1 MHSPFT
7 FYVCAD
13 EEAEE
18 PLSVSGEQFK
28 AEALE
33 KALSGFVDSD
43 VGLAVE
49 IVFADSEEI
58 RRLNREQRNVDAV
71 TDVLSFPSLDGIFQK
86 PLRKEEHPYDVDENG
101 NLFLGSVVICRERAQ
116 EQACEYGHSYER
128 ELHYLLVHG
137 VLHCLGY
144 DHMDD
149 SEKKAMRE
157 AEEQI
162 LVGIGVTRD
171 A

>member
-7 FYVCAD
+7 IYLCAD

-18 PLSVSGEQFK
+18 TASTSNDRFK
-28 AEALE
+28 TEGLE
-33 KALSGFVDSD
+33 EALSGFIDSD

-49 IVFADSEEI
+49 IVFADSGEI
-58 RRLNREQRNVDAV
+58 HRLNLEQRGVDTV

-86 PLRKEEHPYDVDENG
+86 ALRAEDFPYDVDENG

-116 EQACEYGHSYER
+116 EQAREYGHSYER
-128 ELHYLLVHG
+128 ELYYLLVHG

-144 DHMDD
+144 DHMND
-149 SEKKAMRE
+149 SEKKVMRE
-157 AEEQI
+157 AEEKI
-162 LVGIGVTRD
+162 LSCIGITRD